1 MTLASFEDLTE
12 HCHRPVEVA
21 AYFLALLELARW
33 GLVEVSQEDW
43 LADIEIRPREGET
56 IDLTSEWAS

>member
-1 MTLASFEDLTE
+1 VAGFDQLTS
-12 HCHRPVEVA
+12 HCTRTVEIA

-33 GLVEVSQEDW
+33 GLIEVSQEDW
-43 LADIEIRPREGET
+43 MGEIRVRRRGDDM